1 MSTRQTRTLIL
12 SIILLSVVL
21 VLVAGQKGTKEEIYG
36 TWVNTEYNNLNNWVK
51 VIFNPDGT
59 WELYAHESYVEPG
72 RTGMFTIVDKWS
84 DSEGFIN

>member
-21 VLVAGQKGTKEEIYG
+21 VLVAGQKGTKEEIHG
-36 TWVNTEYNNLNNWVK
+36 TWVNTEYNNLHQWAK